1 MHTSWETRDALAQLG
16 GFKRVLNYMKRV
28 DEAEVS
34 PPGRTRR
41 PAPALTAPA
50 CRRMSLAAGRARRA
64 RLARDPA
71 RSGRARRCRP
81 RAPPHSRRARAL
93 DNWVLSYFLLIML
106 VRL

>member
-50 CRRMSLAAGRARRA
+50 CRRMSLAAGRAARA
-64 RLARDPA
+64 ACARP
-71 RSGRARRCRP
+71 GQVRP
-81 RAPPHSRRARAL
+81 RAALQRVRAGSGAARARTC
-93 DNWVLSYFLLIML
+93 
-106 VRL
+106 